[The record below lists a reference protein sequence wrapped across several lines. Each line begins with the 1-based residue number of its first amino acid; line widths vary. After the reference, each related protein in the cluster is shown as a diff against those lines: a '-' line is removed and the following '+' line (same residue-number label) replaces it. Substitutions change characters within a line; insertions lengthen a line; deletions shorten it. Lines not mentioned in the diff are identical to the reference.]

1 MIDERVRAVDTMS
14 GSDALLWTVGRD
26 PVVGPTVGAVTAPD
40 RVPGLADV
48 RDRAAALVD
57 IVPRLRSRA
66 KSRPLGRRPQFVT
79 DDRFD
84 LVPYLV

>member
-26 PVVGPTVGAVTAPD
+26 PVVGPTVVAVMAPD

-57 IVPRLRSRA
+57 IVPKLRSRA
-66 KSRPLGRRPQFVT
+66 KSRPLGRRPFVT

-84 LVPYLV
+84 LDPYPV